1 MTEKQNAFT
10 GKRLLGIKEFCEYC
24 GIGTCTA
31 REWGKEIGAER
42 RIGRRV
48 LYDRMAIDA
57 EIDRLGSGE
66 EDAALHVWEKSA
78 CSGESRGEEE

>member
-1 MTEKQNAFT
+1 MTTENAFN
-10 GKRLLGIKEFCEYC
+10 GKRLLDIKELCTYC

-48 LYDRMAIDA
+48 LYDRVAVDA
-57 EIDRLGSGE
+57 AIDRLGSGDTSDALHML
-66 EDAALHVWEKSA
+66 EDAGME
-78 CSGESRGEEE
+78 ESRGDC

>member
-1 MTEKQNAFT
+1 MNEKQNTFA
-10 GKRLLGIKEFCEYC
+10 GKRLLGIKDFCEYC
-24 GIGTCTA
+24 GIGTSTA

-48 LYDRMAIDA
+48 LYDKTAIDA

-66 EDAALHVWEKSA
+66 DAALHLWEESVQ
-78 CSGESRGEEE
+78 GEESRGEEE

>member
-1 MTEKQNAFT
+1 MNKERNAFA

-48 LYDRMAIDA
+48 LYDRIAIDA
-57 EIDRLGSGE
+57 EIDRLGSGK
-66 EDAALHVWEKSA
+66 EDAALHVWEESA
-78 CSGESRGEEE
+78 CGEESRGEEK